1 MLTLVCMLL
10 CHQFVLRLLEVFFFS
25 TIRITFHSLVRLTDY
40 HTHRVKSVL
49 SVFSWIWT
57 EYGKILENRDQK
69 ISEYGHFLR
78 CDNHVFSG
86 DEGKAGPLNDIC
98 ILLKVLESTGYFINR
113 VVMLCEY
120 PILLSASLL
129 SLLKEY

>member
-86 DEGKAGPLNDIC
+86 DQGKAGPLNDIC
-98 ILLKVLESTGYFINR
+98 ILLKFLVSSPRDTSSTVLTCCVNIQFFFQHH
-113 VVMLCEY
+113 
-120 PILLSASLL
+120 
-129 SLLKEY
+129 